1 MKPDL
6 IDLKIFHW
14 FMNYIDKL
22 PSPQFGNDLG
32 FAAYYFK
39 IFNLILF
46 SGLIIWL
53 IVNHYVKTKN
63 TRLYGLK
70 RKD

>member
-1 MKPDL
+1 MKPDV
-6 IDLKIFHW
+6 IDLKVFQWVVDTFNKI
-14 FMNYIDKL
+14 
-22 PSPQFGNDLG
+22 PSPQFGNELG

-39 IFNLILF
+39 IFNLMIF
-46 SGLIIWL
+46 SGLIVWL
-53 IVNHYVKTKN
+53 IINHYVKKKN